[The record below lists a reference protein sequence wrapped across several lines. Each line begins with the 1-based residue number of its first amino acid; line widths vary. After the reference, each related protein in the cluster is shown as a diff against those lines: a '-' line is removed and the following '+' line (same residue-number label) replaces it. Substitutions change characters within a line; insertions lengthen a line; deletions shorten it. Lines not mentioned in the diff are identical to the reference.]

1 MTIGAQALTALTAR
15 HGTTFKLGNIAE
27 TICKIFFVIFPFN
40 CNNNFSF
47 CCIDVASG
55 GSIDWIRAEIDTPL
69 TYCYELRDLGQY
81 GFLLP
86 ANQIIPVGQEMT
98 DSIVAL
104 LNGGRALGYH

>member
-27 TICKIFFVIFPFN
+27 TICKILFFYFARKY
-40 CNNNFSF
+40 NNFYF
-47 CCIDVASG
+47 CYIDVASG
-55 GSIDWIRAEIDTPL
+55 GSIDWVRAEIDTPL
-69 TYCYELRDLGQY
+69 TYCYELRDLGTY

-86 ANQIIPVGQEMT
+86 ANQIIPVGEEMV
-98 DSIVAL
+98 DSVVAL